1 MSGRKRSLLTDMFRQ
16 VKRPR
21 VAPTVGQTNGFID
34 GKGVANG
41 TTSAVKTSL
50 LFFRSLFP
58 VEKFEHRL
66 PPIVM
71 THQLYSLHN
80 DRTTVDRYIKDM
92 QDNGE
97 VKLFKLSTESD
108 EEEYMIVFTEDYR
121 SHVQCAMTEINIPK
135 EVTEKFVNSV
145 IKHCN
150 GVSIAKD
157 TLMKDSK
164 VKEDEICHLV
174 KACVLTVRDKNS
186 WWFSLPNS
194 SIFHN
199 SLVRGRKTVI
209 TMVKKCKYREI
220 FRKDLEQRKWPK
232 LAKLGLLYHI
242 HDIIG
247 AKLVDCVQTSSG
259 QLMRYK
265 E

>member
-1 MSGRKRSLLTDMFRQ
+1 MSGHKRSLLTDMFRQ

-21 VAPTVGQTNGFID
+21 VAPVGQTNRFID
-34 GKGVANG
+34 GKGGANG

-71 THQLYSLHN
+71 KHQLYSLHN
-80 DRTTVDRYIKDM
+80 DRASIDKQIKEM
-92 QDNGE
+92 QDSGE
-97 VKLFKLSTESD
+97 VKVFKLGAD
-108 EEEYMIVFTEDYR
+108 EDEYMIVFTEDYR
-121 SHVQCAMTEINIPK
+121 SHVQCVMTEINIPK
-135 EVTEKFVNSV
+135 ETTEKFANSV
-145 IKHCN
+145 IKQCN
-150 GVSIAKD
+150 GACIARE
-157 TLMKDSK
+157 TL
-164 VKEDEICHLV
+164 VKECKFKEEEISHLV
-174 KACVLTVRDKNS
+174 KACVLTARDRTS

-194 SIFHN
+194 SIFHK
-199 SLVRGRKTVI
+199 SLTRGRKTVI

-220 FRKDLEQRKWPK
+220 FRTDLEQRKWPK

-247 AKLVDCVQTSSG
+247 ADLVDCVQTTSG
-259 QLMRYK
+259 LLMRYK